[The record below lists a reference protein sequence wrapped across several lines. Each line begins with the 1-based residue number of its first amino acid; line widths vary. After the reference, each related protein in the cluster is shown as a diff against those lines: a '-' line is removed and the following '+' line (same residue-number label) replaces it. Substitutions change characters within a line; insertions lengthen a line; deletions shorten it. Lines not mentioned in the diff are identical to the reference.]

1 MQGLML
7 MAALLQPPAT
17 AGREAIA
24 PTPEQPPAVVAMA
37 LDTSGSVPPG
47 VLDGARALAEEVL
60 ASLPRGSQV
69 AVFTFDDASRLVPP
83 RTADL

>member
-17 AGREAIA
+17 AGLEAIA
-24 PTPEQPPAVVAMA
+24 PTPEQPPAVVAMT

-47 VLDGARALAEEVL
+47 VLDGARALA
-60 ASLPRGSQV
+60 
-69 AVFTFDDASRLVPP
+69 
-83 RTADL
+83 